1 MGILYEISLIRTMT
15 NFGYDTGI
23 GCIRS
28 YFATAVFPSIN
39 CRLTIVRQDDVDAF
53 ERNMSAI
60 EIGEDEKTEKI
71 ATLIYDFRSFLAT
84 SFDDADFVG
93 SWLYGFKQIAVCS
106 GGAFASQLCHPDA
119 HRGNG
124 NTENCIFID
133 TKFYEV
139 LSDEAKRFIALHE
152 YAHFKNH
159 DKMSIVANIGVEAKA
174 DKYAFEST
182 FGTVTRANMIDI
194 YNQIIEN
201 AADYNADAY
210 MAIAKDDD
218 IINKIKLFVKQP
230 KNKEELKALL
240 KKSLGKIMA
249 KRANAAWKALGLK
262 DEGDEKL
269 EFQFNKKTNLLE
281 AVKVNT
287 AAKVMKAIGIGAVA
301 VGAVGGAVVAI
312 KKMSD

>member
-1 MGILYEISLIRTMT
+1 MT

-28 YFATAVFPSIN
+28 YFTTAVLPSVS
-39 CRLTIVRQDDVDAF
+39 CRLAYVRQDDVDAF
-53 ERNMSAI
+53 ESNMSCV
-60 EIGEDEKTEKI
+60 EIGEEKKEKI

-106 GGAFASQLCHPDA
+106 GGAFASSLCHPDA
-119 HRGNG
+119 RKGNG
-124 NTENCIFID
+124 NVENCIFID
-133 TKFYEV
+133 TKFYEA
-139 LSDEAKRFIALHE
+139 LSDEAKRFIVLHE
-152 YAHFKNH
+152 YGHFKHH
-159 DKMSIVANIGVEAKA
+159 DKMGIVAKIGVESKA

-182 FGTVTRANMIDI
+182 FGTVTRANMVDI
-194 YNQIIEN
+194 YNQIIEQ
-201 AADYNADAY
+201 ASDYNADAY
-210 MAIAKDDD
+210 MAIAKDSD
-218 IINKIKLFVKQP
+218 IMDHIKLFVKQP
-230 KNKEELKALL
+230 KDKEELKALL

-262 DEGDEKL
+262 DEGEKL

-287 AAKVMKAIGIGAVA
+287 AAKVMKTIGIGAVA

-312 KKMSD
+312 KKLSD